1 MNLFKLSGILSLVFG
16 TLSCL
21 ILIKPYLLM
30 FALLSAIIGF
40 IFSTLNIYMNAKY
53 EITKKAFSVGYIGMM
68 LSSFPVIFLL
78 VIIIRNS

>member
-21 ILIKPYLLM
+21 ILIKPYLLI

-78 VIIIRNS
+78 VLIIRNS

>member
-16 TLSCL
+16 TLSCI

-53 EITKKAFSVGYIGMM
+53 EITKKAFSVGYVGMM

-78 VIIIRNS
+78 VLIIKH

>member
-40 IFSTLNIYMNAKY
+40 VFSTLNIYMNAKY
-53 EITKKAFSVGYIGMM
+53 EITKKTFSVGYVGMM

-78 VIIIRNS
+78 VLIIRSS

>member
-40 IFSTLNIYMNAKY
+40 IFSTINIYMNAKY
-53 EITKKAFSVGYIGMM
+53 EITKKAFSVGYVGMM

-78 VIIIRNS
+78 VLIIRNS

>member
-21 ILIKPYLLM
+21 ILIKPYLLL

-40 IFSTLNIYMNAKY
+40 VFSTLNIYMNAKY
-53 EITKKAFSVGYIGMM
+53 EITKKTFSVGYVGMM

-78 VIIIRNS
+78 VLIIRSS

>member
-78 VIIIRNS
+78 VLIIRNS

>member
-53 EITKKAFSVGYIGMM
+53 EITKKTFSVGYIGMM

>member
-40 IFSTLNIYMNAKY
+40 FFSTLNIYMNAKY
-53 EITKKAFSVGYIGMM
+53 EITKKTFSVGYIGMM

>member
-21 ILIKPYLLM
+21 ILINPFLL
-30 FALLSAIIGF
+30 FFSLLSAIIGF
-40 IFSTLNIYMNAKY
+40 TFSTINVYLNTKY
-53 EITKKAFSVGYIGMM
+53 EITQKTFTVGYIGMI

-78 VIIIRNS
+78 VLIINGN

>member
-21 ILIKPYLLM
+21 ILMKPYLIL
-30 FALLSAIIGF
+30 FALLASIIGF
-40 IFSTLNIYMNAKY
+40 VFSTINIYINAKY
-53 EITKKAFSVGYIGMM
+53 EITKKSFSLGYVGMM

-78 VIIIRNS
+78 VLILKGN

>member
-16 TLSCL
+16 TLSCI

>member
-53 EITKKAFSVGYIGMM
+53 EITKKAFSAGYVGMM

-78 VIIIRNS
+78 VLIIRNS

>member
-1 MNLFKLSGILSLVFG
+1 MNLFKLSGMLSLVFG

-78 VIIIRNS
+78 VLIIRNS

>member
-53 EITKKAFSVGYIGMM
+53 EITKKALSVGYVGMM

-78 VIIIRNS
+78 VLIIRNS

>member
-53 EITKKAFSVGYIGMM
+53 EITKKAFSFGYIGMM

>member
-53 EITKKAFSVGYIGMM
+53 EIIKKTFSVGYVGMM

-78 VIIIRNS
+78 VLIIRSS

>member
-53 EITKKAFSVGYIGMM
+53 EITKKAFSVGYVGMM

>member
-53 EITKKAFSVGYIGMM
+53 EITKKAFSVGYVGMM

-78 VIIIRNS
+78 VLIIRNS

>member
-40 IFSTLNIYMNAKY
+40 IFSTINIYMNAKY
-53 EITKKAFSVGYIGMM
+53 EITKKAFSVGYVGMM

>member
-21 ILIKPYLLM
+21 ILIKPYLLI

-68 LSSFPVIFLL
+68 LSSFPVILLL
-78 VIIIRNS
+78 VLIIRNS

>member
-21 ILIKPYLLM
+21 ILIKPYLLI

>member
-1 MNLFKLSGILSLVFG
+1 MNLFKLSCILSLVFG

>member
-16 TLSCL
+16 TLSCI

-53 EITKKAFSVGYIGMM
+53 EITKKAFSVGYVGMM

>member
-16 TLSCL
+16 TFSCL
-21 ILIKPYLLM
+21 ILVKPFLIM

-40 IFSTLNIYMNAKY
+40 IFSTINIYMNAKY
-53 EITKKAFSVGYIGMM
+53 EITKKAFCVGYVGMM

-78 VIIIRNS
+78 VLIIRNS

>member
-40 IFSTLNIYMNAKY
+40 VFSTLNIYMNAKY
-53 EITKKAFSVGYIGMM
+53 EITKKTFSVGYVGMM

-78 VIIIRNS
+78 VLIIRNS

>member
-1 MNLFKLSGILSLVFG
+1 MSLFKLSGIASLLFG

-21 ILIKPYLLM
+21 ILIKPYLIL

-40 IFSTLNIYMNAKY
+40 VFSTINIYINAKY
-53 EITKKAFSVGYIGMM
+53 EITKKAFSVGYIGMI

-78 VIIIRNS
+78 VVIFRGN

>member
-21 ILIKPYLLM
+21 ILIKPYLLI

-53 EITKKAFSVGYIGMM
+53 EITKKAFSVGYVGMM

-78 VIIIRNS
+78 VLIIRNS

>member
-40 IFSTLNIYMNAKY
+40 IFSILNIYMNAKY

>member
-78 VIIIRNS
+78 VIIIKNS